1 MEWRKTSKVVYLAIL
16 KVCFHTLSFIHNV
29 FKNNWAYRK
38 KLRLGAIII
47 TLTVAPL
54 SAGTL
59 ATSACLSLI
68 EPMEDEDGDGLYS
81 SYEWDVF
88 DTDPYSVDT
97 DQDGTP
103 DGDEDHDGD
112 GITNWEYQLGEETP
126 LIAAIEQ
133 GHTQKALVML
143 AAGAE
148 DVDATDARGRT
159 ALIAAAWTGNIKVVE
174 VLLEARATVNIRD
187 TIGRTALGWAIAGG
201 HDEVQEMLRNSGAVS
216 YTHLRA
222 HET

>member
-1 MEWRKTSKVVYLAIL
+1 M

-29 FKNNWAYRK
+29 FKNNWAYRN

-47 TLTVAPL
+47 ALTVAPL

-59 ATSACLSLI
+59 TASACLTLI

-81 SYEWDVF
+81 DYERDVF
-88 DTDPYSVDT
+88 ATDPYNVDT

-103 DGDEDHDGD
+103 DGDEDHDLD
-112 GITNWEYQLGEETP
+112 GVTNWEYQLGVETP
-126 LIAAIEQ
+126 LIAVIEK
-133 GHTQKALVML
+133 GNTQKALVMV

-159 ALIAAAWTGNIKVVE
+159 ALMAAAQAGNITIVE
-174 VLLEARATVNIRD
+174 ALLEARAAVNMRD
-187 TIGRTALGWAIAGG
+187 INGRTALGWAIAGG
-201 HDEVQEMLRNSGAVS
+201 HDEVQEMLRNSGG
-216 YTHLRA
+216 R
-222 HET
+222 E